1 MTTISATPR
10 PSVPILRFLGA
21 AGTVTGSRF
30 LLDAPRARVLVD
42 CGLFQ
47 GEKALRLRNWSEFP
61 VPPASIDA
69 VVLTHAHVDHA
80 GYLPA
85 LVRQGFAGPVFATA
99 ATRALCQIVLPDSGH
114 LQEED
119 AAYANRK
126 GFSKHTPALP
136 LFSEADARATVE
148 RIRACAFDRPVE
160 VAPGIRARFSHAGH
174 ILGAASVAL
183 EVDGASSRRLVVSGD
198 LGRGSHPLLRD
209 PAPPPE
215 ADVLLVESTYGDRR
229 HPPASSLAT
238 FAEAIVRTAARGGS
252 VVIPAFAVD
261 RTEVVLLELRRLVRE
276 GRIPSLPVH
285 VDSPMALAA
294 LDVYRDAIAEGSDEI
309 KPGFHGDGD
318 PFDPGHLIEAHSI
331 AESRAIND
339 QRFPCI
345 IISASG
351 MATGGRVLHHLASRL
366 PDPRNTVILPGF
378 QAAGT
383 RGRSLLEGART
394 VKLLGRYVPVRAEVL
409 DVSAFSVHADQAE
422 LLGWLRR
429 APRPPEMI
437 HVVHGEP
444 ESATALESAIEREL
458 GWPAAVARDLEC
470 VRLD

>member
-1 MTTISATPR
+1 MTTIAAIPR

-30 LLDAPRARVLVD
+30 LVDTPHARVLVD

-61 VPPASIDA
+61 VPPSSIDA
-69 VVLTHAHVDHA
+69 VVLTHAHVDHS

-85 LVRQGFAGPVFATA
+85 LVKQGFRGSIFATP
-99 ATRALCQIVLPDSGH
+99 TTLDLCRIVLPDSGH

-126 GFSKHTPALP
+126 SFSKHTPALP
-136 LFSEADARATVE
+136 LYSEADALLAVE
-148 RIRACAFDRPVE
+148 RIRAIPFEQDVE
-160 VAPGIRARFSHAGH
+160 IADGVRARLSRSGH
-174 ILGAASVAL
+174 ILGSASTTL
-183 EVDGASSRRLVVSGD
+183 TFDGATPRRLVVSGD

-209 PAPPPE
+209 PSPPGE
-215 ADVLLVESTYGDRR
+215 AETILIESTYGDRR
-229 HPPASSLAT
+229 HPDVSSLAV
-238 FAEAIVRTAARGGS
+238 FEEAIVRTAGRGGA

-261 RTEVVLLELRRLVRE
+261 RTEVILLELRRLSRA
-276 GRIPSLPVH
+276 RKIPDLPVY

-294 LDVYRDAIAEGSDEI
+294 LGAYRAAIAAGSDEI
-309 KPGFHGDGD
+309 KPGFTSDGD
-318 PFDPGHLIEAHSI
+318 PFDPGRLIEAHAIS
-331 AESRAIND
+331 ESRAIND

-351 MATGGRVLHHLASRL
+351 MATGGRILHHLANRL

-383 RGRSLLEGART
+383 RGRSLLDGART
-394 VKLLGRYVPVRAEVL
+394 LKLLGQYIPVRAEIL
-409 DVSAFSVHADQAE
+409 DIPAFSVHADQAE

-429 APRPPEMI
+429 APKPPGMI
-437 HVVHGEP
+437 YVVHGEP
-444 ESATALESAIEREL
+444 EAAAALRDAVEREL
-458 GWPAAVARDLEC
+458 GWPATVARDLEC
-470 VRLD
+470 VRLG

>member
-1 MTTISATPR
+1 MTTIAAIPR

-30 LLDAPRARVLVD
+30 LVDTPHARVLVD

-61 VPPASIDA
+61 VPPSSIDT
-69 VVLTHAHVDHA
+69 VVLTHAHVDHS

-85 LVRQGFAGPVFATA
+85 LVKQGFRGSIFATP
-99 ATRALCQIVLPDSGH
+99 TTLDLCRIVLPDSGH

-126 GFSKHTPALP
+126 SFSKHTPALP
-136 LFSEADARATVE
+136 LYSEADALLAVE
-148 RIRACAFDRPVE
+148 RIRAIPFEQDVE
-160 VAPGIRARFSHAGH
+160 IADGVRARLSRAGH
-174 ILGAASVAL
+174 ILGSASTTL
-183 EVDGASSRRLVVSGD
+183 TFDGATPRRLVVSGD

-209 PAPPPE
+209 PSPPGE
-215 ADVLLVESTYGDRR
+215 AETILIESTYGDRR
-229 HPPASSLAT
+229 HPDVSSLAV
-238 FAEAIVRTAARGGS
+238 FEEAIVRTAGRGGA

-261 RTEVVLLELRRLVRE
+261 RTEVILLELRRLSRA
-276 GRIPSLPVH
+276 RKIPDLPVY

-294 LDVYRDAIAEGSDEI
+294 LGAYRAAIAAGSDEI
-309 KPGFHGDGD
+309 KPGFTSDGD
-318 PFDPGHLIEAHSI
+318 PFDPGRLIEAHAVS
-331 AESRAIND
+331 ESRAIND

-351 MATGGRVLHHLASRL
+351 MATGGRILHHLANRL

-383 RGRSLLEGART
+383 RGRSLLDGART
-394 VKLLGRYVPVRAEVL
+394 LKLLGQYIPVRAEIL
-409 DVSAFSVHADQAE
+409 DIPAFSVHADQAE

-429 APRPPEMI
+429 APKPPGMI
-437 HVVHGEP
+437 YVVHGEP
-444 ESATALESAIEREL
+444 EAAAALRDAVEREL
-458 GWPAAVARDLEC
+458 GWPATVARDLAC
-470 VRLD
+470 VRLG

>member
-1 MTTISATPR
+1 MTTVSAIPR

-30 LLDAPRARVLVD
+30 LVDTPRARVLVD

-61 VPPASIDA
+61 VSPSSIDA
-69 VVLTHAHVDHA
+69 VVLTHAHVDHSA
-80 GYLPA
+80 YLPA
-85 LVRQGFAGPVFATA
+85 LVKQGFRGPIFATA
-99 ATRALCQIVLPDSGH
+99 ATRELCRIVLPDSGH

-136 LFSEADARATVE
+136 LYTEADAARAVE
-148 RIRACAFDRPVE
+148 RFRILPFEQEVE
-160 VAPGIRARFSHAGH
+160 VADGVRARFSRAGH
-174 ILGAASVAL
+174 ILGSASATL
-183 EVDGASSRRLVVSGD
+183 DFEGATPRRLVVSGD

-209 PAPPPE
+209 PCAPGE
-215 ADVLLVESTYGDRR
+215 ADVIVIESTYGDRR
-229 HPPASSLAT
+229 HPPASSLAA
-238 FAEAIVRTAARGGS
+238 FEEAIVRTAGRGGA

-261 RTEVVLLELRRLVRE
+261 RTEVILLELRRLARE
-276 GRIPSLPVH
+276 RRIPDLPVY

-294 LDVYRDAIAEGSDEI
+294 LSVYRAAIAEGSDEI
-309 KPGFHGDGD
+309 KPGFTGDGD
-318 PFDPGHLIEAHSI
+318 PFDPGRLVEAHAVS
-331 AESRAIND
+331 ESRAIND

-351 MATGGRVLHHLASRL
+351 MATGGRVLHHLANRL

-383 RGRSLLEGART
+383 RGRSLLDGART
-394 VKLLGRYVPVRAEVL
+394 VKLLGRYVPVRAEIL
-409 DVSAFSVHADQAE
+409 DISAFSVHADQAE
-422 LLGWLRR
+422 LLGWLRS
-429 APRPPEMI
+429 APRPPGMVY
-437 HVVHGEP
+437 VVHGEP
-444 ESATALESAIEREL
+444 EAAGALCDAVESEL